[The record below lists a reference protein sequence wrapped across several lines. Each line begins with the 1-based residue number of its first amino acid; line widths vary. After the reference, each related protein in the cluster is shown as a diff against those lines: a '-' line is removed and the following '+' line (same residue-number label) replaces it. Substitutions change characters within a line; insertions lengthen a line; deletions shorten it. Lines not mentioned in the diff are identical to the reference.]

1 MSRKE
6 RSDTKD
12 AYTGTRPVCYRKF
25 SDCECGYLVS
35 GWFGDKMPQEPTERE
50 ELKDIIYTLKRH
62 CEITQLI
69 MEQGEDHLLPT
80 SLEDIYYHA
89 QDLPEYFIKR
99 DSPKSL
105 SDSAGLYRIKICP
118 SKGLIS
124 ANGEMIHN
132 WVETKFFDSKGDAE
146 EYCKTIFLQ
155 VSVMKEL

>member
-1 MSRKE
+1 M
-6 RSDTKD
+6 KD
-12 AYTGTRPVCYRKF
+12 NCTGTCPACCKKF
-25 SDCECGYLVS
+25 CDCECGYLVS

-99 DSPKSL
+99 
-105 SDSAGLYRIKICP
+105 
-118 SKGLIS
+118 
-124 ANGEMIHN
+124 
-132 WVETKFFDSKGDAE
+132 
-146 EYCKTIFLQ
+146 
-155 VSVMKEL
+155 EL